1 MLKKENKK
9 YYKEKQG
16 RKGMRGQRGRKR
28 ERIESKQKGEFDN
41 PTKKGIQIYFGY
53 VKSSEI
59 TEDKLIIKVVI

>member
-1 MLKKENKK
+1 
-9 YYKEKQG
+9 
-16 RKGMRGQRGRKR
+16 MRGQRGRKR